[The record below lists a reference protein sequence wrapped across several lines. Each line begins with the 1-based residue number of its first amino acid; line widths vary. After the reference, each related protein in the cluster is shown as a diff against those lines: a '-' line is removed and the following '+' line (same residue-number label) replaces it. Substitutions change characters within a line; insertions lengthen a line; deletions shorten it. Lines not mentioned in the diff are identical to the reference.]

1 MPQSPMPDAD
11 APPCRAPD
19 RQSAVVAH
27 IARRAVTMV
36 PGAAALDAAAVLV
49 RGREIL
55 DVGPRRA
62 VLKGFSGTVVDHGD
76 ATLLPG
82 LVNAHCHLELSHL
95 RGAIPPGLGFAG
107 WVRRLLTL
115 PMAGFDDAAAR
126 TAAREMADV
135 GVCAVADIATRHP
148 GKTARA
154 LAAAGLT
161 GTVFFEAFG
170 YSSPARPEPD
180 WPADLAGR
188 PDSTDGPNHSL
199 AGHALYSTHPDR
211 LRAAKAWTTRQG
223 LPFSL
228 HLAEHAGET
237 ALLADGSGE
246 FAELLRARILP
257 PDYSPPGRSPVAQA
271 DALGLLDARTLAVHV
286 VHVDGADIR
295 ILAKSG
301 CTACLCPRSNAY
313 IGVGAAPLHALAAA
327 GIPLCLGTDSLA
339 SNTDLDLWNEVRY
352 LLEHSDRFSLAA
364 ALAAVTT
371 IPARLLGRENSM
383 GMLAPG
389 MRSGLTLLPGDLENA

>member
-1 MPQSPMPDAD
+1 M
-11 APPCRAPD
+11 
-19 RQSAVVAH
+19 
-27 IARRAVTMV
+27 TMV
-36 PGAAALDAAAVLV
+36 PGAGVLDDAAVIV
-49 RGREIL
+49 RGRDIL
-55 DVGPRRA
+55 GVGPRRT
-62 VLKGFSGTVVDHGD
+62 VLHGFVGPRVDHGD
-76 ATLLPG
+76 ATLVPG

-107 WVRRLLTL
+107 WVRRLTSL

-126 TAAREMADV
+126 AAAREMAETGTV
-135 GVCAVADIATRHP
+135 FVADIATRHP
-148 GKTARA
+148 GKAARA
-154 LAAAGLT
+154 LAAGGLA

-170 YSSPARPEPD
+170 YAPPAGQEPD
-180 WPADLAGR
+180 WPGDMPPPQGASGTPETPEA
-188 PDSTDGPNHSL
+188 PDISL

-228 HLAEHAGET
+228 HLAEHEGET

-246 FAELLRARILP
+246 FAQLLRARVLP
-257 PDYSPPGRSPVAQA
+257 ADYVPPGRSPVAQA
-271 DALGLLDARTLAVHV
+271 DALGLLDAHTLAVHV
-286 VHVDGADIR
+286 VHVDAADIR
-295 ILAKSG
+295 VLAERG
-301 CTACLCPRSNAY
+301 CTVCLCPRSNAH
-313 IGVGAAPLHALAAA
+313 IGVGTAPLNALAAA

-352 LLEHSDRFSLAA
+352 LLKHSDRFSLAA
-364 ALAAVTT
+364 ALLAVTT
-371 IPARLLGRENSM
+371 TPSRLLGRETSM